1 MENVGCERNSEDT
14 NLHLSD
20 SEANR
25 TYYYHHN
32 HRRFPLG
39 TDICDLY
46 YVALNGAHA
55 TYTCN
60 LAVFRGKKSNNMS
73 LPELFLMVCFQAPG
87 TKIQNT
93 L

>member
-32 HRRFPLG
+32 QRRFPLG
-39 TDICDLY
+39 TEICDLY
-46 YVALNGAHA
+46 YVVSVSVHA
-55 TYTCN
+55 TCAYN
-60 LAVFRGKKSNNMS
+60 LAV
-73 LPELFLMVCFQAPG
+73 
-87 TKIQNT
+87 
-93 L
+93 